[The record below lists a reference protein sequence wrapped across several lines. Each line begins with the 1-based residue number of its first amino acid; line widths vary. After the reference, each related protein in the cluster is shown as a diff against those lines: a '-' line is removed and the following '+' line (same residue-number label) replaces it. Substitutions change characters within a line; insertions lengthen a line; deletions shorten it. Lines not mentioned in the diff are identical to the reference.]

1 MHDFEE
7 TVRRLREV
15 NEIISSLD
23 AAIRAAAFEL
33 LRPYVEGAESDVPG
47 NGPTATTGRAVDGG
61 VDSNSESES
70 LREFLAK
77 HRSDKPSE
85 NVFALAAFKYSRDG
99 LAPFKAREI
108 QEMADNAVV
117 AVPARIHRTL
127 EAAYKAGK
135 PQFRRVGR
143 GLFKPTVSGER
154 YLQKEFGV
162 KKGRRRRAASK

>member
-1 MHDFEE
+1 MDDFEE

-15 NEIISSLD
+15 NDIISSLD

-33 LRPYVEGAESDVPG
+33 LRPYVAGAESDVPG
-47 NGPTATTGRAVDGG
+47 GDGPTATTGRAVDGG

-70 LREFLAK
+70 LRKFLAK

-85 NVFALAAFKYSRDG
+85 NVLALAAFKYSRDG

-108 QEMADNAVV
+108 QEMERNAVV

-127 EAAYKAGK
+127 EAAYKDGK

-162 KKGRRRRAASK
+162 KKGRRRRGSP

>member
-1 MHDFEE
+1 MRDFEE

-15 NEIISSLD
+15 NDIISGLD

-33 LRPYVEGAESDVPG
+33 LRPYVEGVESDVPGG
-47 NGPTATTGRAVDGG
+47 NGPTATTGSAVDGG

-99 LAPFKAREI
+99 LAPFKAREL
-108 QEMADNAVV
+108 QEVGTQGGCRRPSTHPQNPRGCLQGRETPVQTSRQGPVQAHSCGREVLAEGVRGQERP
-117 AVPARIHRTL
+117 PA
-127 EAAYKAGK
+127 AG
-135 PQFRRVGR
+135 
-143 GLFKPTVSGER
+143 
-154 YLQKEFGV
+154 
-162 KKGRRRRAASK
+162 